1 MPPEHDSVLSP
12 SHYNNGDI
20 ECIDAIRSALGED
33 GFRAWCRGN
42 AIKYLWR
49 AGLKGDPDEDLRK
62 AVFYAR
68 MASGDDPRA
77 QLDEITS
84 AGGR

>member
-1 MPPEHDSVLSP
+1 MAKGTDAVLSP
-12 SHYNNGDI
+12 SHYTSGEI
-20 ECIDAIRSALGED
+20 ECIDAIRSALGPE

-49 AGLKGDPDEDLRK
+49 AGLKDDASEDLRK
-62 AVFYAR
+62 AVFYVR

-77 QLDEITS
+77 
-84 AGGR
+84 

>member
-1 MPPEHDSVLSP
+1 MAKGGDAVLSP
-12 SHYNNGDI
+12 SHYTSGEI
-20 ECIDAIRSALGED
+20 ECIDAIRSALGPE

-49 AGLKGDPDEDLRK
+49 AGLKADASEDLRK
-62 AVFYAR
+62 AVFYVR

-77 QLDEITS
+77 
-84 AGGR
+84 